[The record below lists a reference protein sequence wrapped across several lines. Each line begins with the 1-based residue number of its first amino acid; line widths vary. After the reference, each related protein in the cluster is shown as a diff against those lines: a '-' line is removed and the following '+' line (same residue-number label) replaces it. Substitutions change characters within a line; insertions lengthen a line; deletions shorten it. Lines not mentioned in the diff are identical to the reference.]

1 MERLTLAQIEA
12 MDRDM
17 LTPVIVSKYLGCD
30 DHTIRLQARQR
41 PDLLGFPVIC
51 LGTRVKIPKA
61 GFVAYCKGQLGCRQA
76 G

>member
-1 MERLTLAQIEA
+1 MTLKEIEE

-30 DHTIRLQARQR
+30 DHTIRLQAREL

-51 LGTRVKIPKA
+51 IGNRVAIPKA
-61 GFVAYCKGQLGCRQA
+61 GFLAYCKCQLGCRPTV
-76 G
+76 

>member
-1 MERLTLAQIEA
+1 MTLKEIEE

-30 DHTIRLQARQR
+30 DHTIRLQARER

-51 LGTRVKIPKA
+51 IGNRVKIPKA
-61 GFVAYCKGQLGCRQA
+61 AFVAYCEGYR
-76 G
+76 